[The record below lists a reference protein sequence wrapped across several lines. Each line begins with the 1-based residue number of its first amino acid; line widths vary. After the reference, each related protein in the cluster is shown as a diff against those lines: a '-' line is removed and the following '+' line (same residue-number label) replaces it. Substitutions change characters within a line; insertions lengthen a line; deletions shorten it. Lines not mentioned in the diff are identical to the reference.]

1 MTWAPRCTLSW
12 CAQKSCIRSKR
23 RCSTSTELR
32 RRPSA
37 SNSSCNN
44 DWEFRKTSLI
54 KLLIL
59 VIFDLG
65 VEDVVGVDLF
75 EVALGHLDGHGL
87 LIRLDGGQLIA
98 LLVAGVLGSPL
109 EAVLVG
115 LDDLLVLVEPLVLLL
130 VARSRRRVTIAPSS
144 F

>member
-1 MTWAPRCTLSW
+1 M
-12 CAQKSCIRSKR
+12 
-23 RCSTSTELR
+23 
-32 RRPSA
+32 
-37 SNSSCNN
+37 
-44 DWEFRKTSLI
+44 
-54 KLLIL
+54 
-59 VIFDLG
+59 
-65 VEDVVGVDLF
+65 
-75 EVALGHLDGHGL
+75 ALGHLDGHGL